1 MRKLTALLIVGL
13 LLPLVG
19 IQPAAAAEI
28 TVVTAWA
35 QNYVFN
41 DGVWELQ
48 RRVEQKSGGALK
60 LKYKGGPEV
69 VPPFEATAAL
79 TRGVF
84 DMLNTSGAYYTQQMP
99 ESVFLDYFDGPVKPM
114 RDAGVFKLFD
124 KINQEKA
131 GVKLLGVTAGAV
143 GYSIF
148 LKKPIQTLDDFKGKK
163 IRATPTYVPLVEGL
177 GASPVI
183 MPPGEIYTAM
193 ERGVVEGFTWPSIGV
208 EGMKLYEVAC
218 CMIKPY
224 YWTVRTVLLMN
235 VKAWER
241 LSPQHQKLLEEAVA
255 ETEEWAP
262 AHFRKIVEGEI
273 GRLVSKHGFKV
284 IDLPEAEA
292 KRYRQI
298 AYEGAW
304 KKWVPTSP
312 KYGEQIKK
320 MGEPFSK
327 PWPPS
332 Y

>member
-1 MRKLTALLIVGL
+1 MRTSTLLLLVGL
-13 LLPLVG
+13 LPLLFG
-19 IQPAAAAEI
+19 IGPAVAAEI

-41 DGVWELQ
+41 EGVWELQ
-48 RRVEQKSGGALK
+48 KRVEKKSGGTLK

-79 TRGVF
+79 SRGVF

-99 ESVFLDYFDGPVKPM
+99 ESVFLDYFDGPIKPM

-124 KINQEKA
+124 KINQERA
-131 GVKLLGVTAGAV
+131 GVRLLGVTAGAV
-143 GYSIF
+143 GYSIY

-193 ERGVVEGFTWPSIGV
+193 ERGVVDGYTWPSIGV
-208 EGMKLYEVAC
+208 EGMKLYEVTC
-218 CMIKPY
+218 CMIKPF

-235 VKAWER
+235 AKAWDK
-241 LSPQHQKLLEEAVA
+241 LTPQHQKVLTEAVA
-255 ETEEWAP
+255 EMEDWAP

-273 GRLVSKHGFKV
+273 NTLVTKRGMKV

-292 KRYRQI
+292 RRYRQI

-304 KKWVPTSP
+304 KKWTPTSP
-312 KYGEQIKK
+312 QYGEQIRKLA
-320 MGEPFSK
+320 EPFSK
-327 PWPPS
+327 AWPPS

>member
-1 MRKLTALLIVGL
+1 MRKLTALLLVGL

-19 IQPAAAAEI
+19 VQPAAAAEI

-114 RDAGVFKLFD
+114 REAGVFKLFD

-131 GVKLLGVTAGAV
+131 GVKLLGVTAGGV
-143 GYSIF
+143 GYAIF
-148 LKKPIQTLDDFKGKK
+148 TKKPVQKLEDFKGRKL
-163 IRATPTYVPLVEGL
+163 RATPTYVPLVEGL
-177 GASPVI
+177 GASAVI
-183 MPPGEIYTAM
+183 MPPGEIYTAL
-193 ERGVVEGFTWPSIGV
+193 ERGVVEGFTWPSIGI
-208 EGMKLYEVAC
+208 EGMKLYEVTC
-218 CMIKPY
+218 CMIKPF

-235 VKAWER
+235 LKAWQR
-241 LSPQHQKLLEEAVA
+241 LTPQQQKLLDETVA
-255 ETEEWAP
+255 EVEEWAP
-262 AHFRKIVEGEI
+262 GHFKKIVEDEHH
-273 GRLVSKHGFKV
+273 RLVTKYGMK
-284 IDLPEAEA
+284 IIELPEPEA
-292 KRYRQI
+292 RRYRQL

-304 KKWVPTSP
+304 RKWVPTAP
-312 KYGEQIKK
+312 QYGEQIKK
-320 MGEPFSK
+320 AGEPFSK
-327 PWPPS
+327 PWPPI

>member
-1 MRKLTALLIVGL
+1 MRPPTLFLLVGL
-13 LLPLVG
+13 LPLLFGVG
-19 IQPAAAAEI
+19 SAAAAEI
-28 TVVTAWA
+28 TAVTAWA

-48 RRVEQKSGGALK
+48 RRVERKSGGTLK
-60 LKYKGGPEV
+60 IKYKGGPEV

-114 RDAGVFKLFD
+114 REAGVFELFD

-131 GVKLLGVTAGAV
+131 GVKLLGVTGGSV

-148 LKKPIQTLDDFKGKK
+148 LKKPIQTLEDFKGRK
-163 IRATPTYVPLVEGL
+163 IRATPTYVALVEGL

-193 ERGVVEGFTWPSIGV
+193 ERGVVEGYTWPAIGS
-208 EGMKLYEVAC
+208 EGMKLYEVTC
-218 CMIKPY
+218 CMIKPF
-224 YWTVRTVLLMN
+224 YWTVRTILLMN
-235 VKAWER
+235 VKAWAR
-241 LSPQHQKLLEEAVA
+241 LSPQHQKVLTEAVA
-255 ETEEWAP
+255 EMEEWAP
-262 AHFRKIVEGEI
+262 AHFRTIVEDEI
-273 GRLVSKHGFKV
+273 HTLVTKRGMKV
-284 IDLPEAEA
+284 IELPEAEA
-292 KRYRQI
+292 KRFRQI

-304 KKWVPTSP
+304 RKWVPTSP
-312 KYGEQIKK
+312 KYGEQIRK
-320 MGEPFSK
+320 MAEPFSK